1 LSEAVDHGITVTE
14 IAAMDQPIDVSPET
28 TAAFVGRALRG
39 PLNTP
44 VLVRNFAE
52 FRRRFGDI
60 WNRSSLGPAVR
71 QFFSHGGQRLYIV
84 RVANNARGALICLP
98 ASGSALVLRAVEP
111 GSTEFVRAAVDY
123 DGIEGDEMFN
133 LTLQR
138 VDPETRL
145 VVDQELFS
153 HLSFLEA
160 SSDFVGE
167 RLLTSMLARVEH
179 PYPTHRPEA
188 TLREGRLFE
197 TDYIDAAQAG
207 TDGIDLSDY
216 DLIGSRK
223 ALTGLFALEQVDDL
237 DLLYLPAPA
246 KHIDIGPAAV
256 LAAERFCREQ
266 RAMLIVD
273 PRADWQ
279 TAADAVQGVRDLG
292 YASPNMA
299 GYFPRIRQQKSA
311 DEPARPAGGAIAGLL
326 CKQDRTY
333 GPWQSLDQQGM
344 GLDRKWVPAVEL
356 DDDDAHLLNRAG
368 LNALSPGPAGRARVC
383 GSVTMGRGF
392 EAHREFTSLA
402 VRRFCLR
409 VVNTIARA
417 TRWAVFETRD
427 ETLARKIRVQVLTY
441 LDCLNDFGA
450 FADERF
456 VVECDAG
463 VSHRADGDEH
473 GVTIMLVFHPSGS
486 DERVSLTLHLTA
498 TGCRV
503 GTTAFAANIENC
515 A

>member
-1 LSEAVDHGITVTE
+1 
-14 IAAMDQPIDVSPET
+14 MDQSIDVSPET

-44 VLVRNFAE
+44 VLVQNFAG

-71 QFFSHGGQRLYIV
+71 QFFSHGGKRLYIV
-84 RVANNARGALICLP
+84 RVANSARGALICLP

-111 GSTEFVRAAVDY
+111 GSTELIRAAVDY
-123 DGIEGDEMFN
+123 DGIEGDELFN
-133 LTLQR
+133 LALQR
-138 VDPETRL
+138 IDPATEM
-145 VVDQELFS
+145 VVDQELFQC
-153 HLSFLEA
+153 LSFREE
-160 SSDFVGE
+160 SDDFVGDA
-167 RLLTSMLARVEH
+167 LLTSTLAHAEH
-179 PYPTHRPEA
+179 PYPTHRPES
-188 TLREGRLFE
+188 TLRKGRSFE
-197 TDYIDAAQAG
+197 TDYIGAAQAG
-207 TDGIDLSDY
+207 TDGVDLSGY

-223 ALTGLFALEQVDDL
+223 ARTGLFALEEVDDL

-246 KHIDIGPAAV
+246 KNVDIGPAAV
-256 LAAERFCREQ
+256 LAAEQFCREQ
-266 RAMLIVD
+266 GAMLLVD
-273 PRADWQ
+273 PLAEWQ
-279 TAADAVQGVRDLG
+279 TAEDAVQGVRDLG
-292 YASPNMA
+292 YASPNML
-299 GYFPRIRQQKSA
+299 GYFPRVRQQKSG

-344 GLDRKWVPAVEL
+344 GLDRKLAPAVEL
-356 DDDDAHLLNRAG
+356 DEEEAHLLNRAG
-368 LNALSPGPAGRARVC
+368 LNVVTPGPAGRARIC
-383 GSVTMGRGF
+383 GCVTMSRGS

-417 TRWAVFETRD
+417 SRWAVFEPRD
-427 ETLARKIRVQVLTY
+427 QTLANRIRGQVLTY
-441 LDCLNDFGA
+441 FACLNDLGA

-473 GVTIMLVFHPSGS
+473 GVTILLVFHPVFS
-486 DERVSLTLHLTA
+486 DEPVSLTLHLTA
-498 TGCRV
+498 KGCRV
-503 GTTAFAANIENC
+503 GTTAFAPSIEDC